1 MRKNKIDSV
10 PDEELQVN
18 QLQKSLEKE
27 KNLPKGMQEE
37 TI

>member
-10 PDEELQVN
+10 PDKELQVN

>member
-1 MRKNKIDSV
+1 MRKNKIYSV

-27 KNLPKGMQEE
+27 KNLPKGIQEK

>member
-10 PDEELQVN
+10 PDKELQVN

-27 KNLPKGMQEE
+27 KNLPKEMQEE

>member
-27 KNLPKGMQEE
+27 KNLPKGMREE

>member
-1 MRKNKIDSV
+1 MIKNKIDSV

>member
-10 PDEELQVN
+10 PDKELQVN

-27 KNLPKGMQEE
+27 KNLPKGIQEE

>member
-1 MRKNKIDSV
+1 MRKNKIYSV

>member
-27 KNLPKGMQEE
+27 KNLPKGIQEE

>member
-1 MRKNKIDSV
+1 MRKNKIYSV

-27 KNLPKGMQEE
+27 KNLPKGIQEE

>member
-27 KNLPKGMQEE
+27 KNLLKGMQEE